1 MSLSNRLYRI
11 ARSKL
16 NELKEWFD
24 RVEEERTSDPLRSP
38 EELAAEELDSALH
51 SSAPVSPASSSSSA
65 RPPQKAAS
73 PAPET
78 DPLYYHYRLLGLQP
92 GADLTAV
99 QAAYKRY
106 AERAN
111 PARFP
116 PGSPEEAVA
125 RDLRRKLDL
134 SYKTLCEALDPTLRR
149 FELLEFDTFSAPQ
162 KEENS

>member
-24 RVEEERTSDPLRSP
+24 RVEEERTSDPLRSS

-51 SSAPVSPASSSSSA
+51 SSTSTLPASSPSST

-73 PAPET
+73 PTPEP

-149 FELLEFDTFSAPQ
+149 FELLEFDTSSAPQ